1 MDEGR
6 VTRVCAVRRSREKRR
21 KEKAEKEASMTG
33 GNVTG
38 HFHGWSK
45 ERKAQASPTL
55 NAALDALLLLTI
67 ITALLEGQL
76 VGSAATNLIN
86 TSCYSILSRQSRSY
100 RLFDP
105 GPHFYPFGHCLAPS
119 IVSIHPPNGNEER
132 RYFSKKESITKRQN
146 KKTKIKSHNAGPES
160 SSIRVPIWTRAVQ
173 VALQLNH

>member
-6 VTRVCAVRRSREKRR
+6 VTRVCAVRRPREKRR

-86 TSCYSILSRQSRSY
+86 TSCYSILLRQSRSY

-119 IVSIHPPNGNEER
+119 IVSIPSAKRER
-132 RYFSKKESITKRQN
+132 RKEIFFKERIN
-146 KKTKIKSHNAGPES
+146 HEKTKQKK
-160 SSIRVPIWTRAVQ
+160 Q
-173 VALQLNH
+173 K